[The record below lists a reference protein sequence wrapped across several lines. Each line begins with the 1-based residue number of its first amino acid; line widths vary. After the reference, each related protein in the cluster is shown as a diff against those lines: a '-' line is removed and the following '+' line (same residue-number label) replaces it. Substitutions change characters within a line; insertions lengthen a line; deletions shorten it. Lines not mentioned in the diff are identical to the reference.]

1 MRFHNCI
8 EREALPGRLPQRI
21 YHRFFITNS
30 DLLPT
35 KQPDRMWV
43 TFVLD
48 DPSRDVRYDM
58 RNPQKQRAATNL
70 AQTLSFNFVR

>member
-1 MRFHNCI
+1 MRFHNCT
-8 EREALPGRLPQRI
+8 EREALPGKLPLENLPSL
-21 YHRFFITNS
+21 FITNS

-58 RNPQKQRAATNL
+58 RNPPEAGRCNEPGADL
-70 AQTLSFNFVR
+70 PFNFVM

>member
-1 MRFHNCI
+1 MRFHNCA
-8 EREALPGRLPQRI
+8 EREALPGRLPPENLPSR
-21 YHRFFITNS
+21 FITNS

-48 DPSRDVRYDM
+48 DASRDVRYDM
-58 RNPQKQRAATNL
+58 RNPQKQSAATNV